1 MFLKNF
7 AKLAESYISRRLFS
21 NEGCRLQIQ
30 KRLWCRCIPVNFAAF
45 FRTAASDIFGYP
57 YVDVSSA
64 RSTVKKCT
72 VCSSILVFIHFKLI
86 LESCTTSGVYL
97 EQYQTSTM
105 KLLVAVFSQKRPMID
120 IWQGSKYCSTGSFFN
135 IFPLLFGYLNK
146 YMSIFFSFES
156 VQLLWSCDVN

>member
-1 MFLKNF
+1 M
-7 AKLAESYISRRLFS
+7 
-21 NEGCRLQIQ
+21 
-30 KRLWCRCIPVNFAAF
+30 
-45 FRTAASDIFGYP
+45 RTATSDILGYP
-57 YVDVSSA
+57 YIEISSA
-64 RSTVKKCT
+64 KSTFKKCT
-72 VCSSILVFIHFKLI
+72 VFSSILVFIHFKLI

-135 IFPLLFGYLNK
+135 IFPLLFGYLNE

>member
-1 MFLKNF
+1 MLLKNF

-21 NEGCRLQIQ
+21 NEGWRLQIQ
-30 KRLWCRCIPVNFAAF
+30 KRLRCRCIPVTFAAF

-64 RSTVKKCT
+64 RSTVKKYT

-97 EQYQTSTM
+97 EQYQTSMM
-105 KLLVAVFSQKRPMID
+105 KLLAFAFSQKRSIVD
-120 IWQGSKYCSTGSFFN
+120 LWQSSKYGSGASFFN
-135 IFPLLFGYLNK
+135 IFPLSLFG
-146 YMSIFFSFES
+146 
-156 VQLLWSCDVN
+156 